1 MANKMLVKFEK
12 YWDAIHGIMVVA
24 CVLDP
29 RYKMCLLEYFYEQI
43 YGPGRYEAEIEKI
56 NTTCFALL
64 HEYQLE
70 LSTGKGVV
78 GSSNI
83 SSSSQLKSDKG
94 GAVLE
99 GYYKYVGL
107 KKRKKKHMSSQSW
120 NIIWRKMFCQ
130 EKKHSIF

>member
-1 MANKMLVKFEK
+1 MTNKMLVKFEK
-12 YWDAIHGIMVVA
+12 YWDAIHGIMAVA

-29 RYKMCLLEYFYEQI
+29 KNKMCLIECFYEKI
-43 YGPGRYEAEIEKI
+43 YGPERYEEEIEKI

-70 LSTGKGVV
+70 LSIGKGVV

-94 GAVLE
+94 GTVLE
-99 GYYKYVGL
+99 GYDKYVGL
-107 KKRKKKHMSSQSW
+107 KKRKKNISSQSL
-120 NIIWRKMFCQ
+120 NIIWRKMSCQ

>member
-12 YWDAIHGIMVVA
+12 YWAAIHGIMAVA
-24 CVLDP
+24 FVLDP
-29 RYKMCLLEYFYEQI
+29 IYKMCLLEYFYEQI
-43 YGPGRYEAEIEKI
+43 YEPERYEGEIERI

-70 LSTGKGVV
+70 LSTGKCVV

-99 GYYKYVGL
+99 GYDKYVGL
-107 KKRKKKHMSSQSW
+107 KKGKKHMSSRSW
-120 NIIWRKMFCQ
+120 NIIWRKMSCQ